1 MLSSLFD
8 RRVPLPPTDKAVARR
23 PKPGAP
29 DKPPPSLPYEHLPK
43 YGLPRPNKTRKPKPG
58 ALDKPVPLP
67 RRRRPERDP
76 SQPKPS
82 RKKRKDKKR
91 SRKKRKHKPHY
102 GEHQPIVAGFTVV
115 LFQGKATVFIR
126 EIPRARGMSTPNR
139 KGASAAKSRQSSGP
153 PSKKRKT
160 DGGGGSDK
168 EQKYYAVRAGHKPG
182 VYTSWAICQQQISGF
197 KGAMCKSLL
206 SSRGPC

>member
-8 RRVPLPPTDKAVARR
+8 RRVPLPPADKTVARR

-29 DKPPPSLPYEHLPK
+29 DKPPPPLPYEHLPI
-43 YGLPRPNKTRKPKPG
+43 YGLPHPNKTRKPKPG
-58 ALDKPVPLP
+58 ARDNPVPLP
-67 RRRRPERDP
+67 HQRPSERDFP
-76 SQPKPS
+76 HPKPS
-82 RKKRKDKKR
+82 RKERKDKKR
-91 SRKKRKHKPHY
+91 SRKKRKRKPRY
-102 GEHQPIVAGFTVV
+102 REQQPIVAGFTVV

-126 EIPRARGMSTPNR
+126 EIPRADGMSTPNR
-139 KGASAAKSRQSSGP
+139 KGASAAKSSQSSGP
-153 PSKKRKT
+153 PSKKRKM
-160 DGGGGSDK
+160 DGGGSDK

-206 SSRGPC
+206 CFRGPC

>member
-8 RRVPLPPTDKAVARR
+8 RRVPLPPTDKAVTRR

-29 DKPPPSLPYEHLPK
+29 DKPPPSPPPQYLPK
-43 YGLPRPNKTRKPKPG
+43 YGPPHPNKTRKPKPG
-58 ALDKPVPLP
+58 ALDKSVPLP
-67 RRRRPERDP
+67 HHRRPERDP
-76 SQPKPS
+76 SQPKPN
-82 RKKRKDKKR
+82 REKRKDKKR
-91 SRKKRKHKPHY
+91 SRKKRNRKPRY
-102 GEHQPIVAGFTVV
+102 GEQQPIVAGFTVV

-126 EIPRARGMSTPNR
+126 EIPRARGMSSQNR
-139 KGASAAKSRQSSGP
+139 KGASAASSSQSSGP
-153 PSKKRKT
+153 PSKKRKM
-160 DGGGGSDK
+160 DGSGGSDK

-206 SSRGPC
+206 SFRGPC